1 MNYIPHTAQDQQ
13 KMLQAVGLA
22 MPADLFGYLPDAVKL
37 GRPLALPPGLSEHEL
52 IRHLEGLAAKNKL
65 ATRGSF
71 LGAGA
76 YHHYSPSVVDTV
88 ISRSEFLTAYTPY
101 QPEVSQGTLQAIFE
115 FQTMICE
122 LTGMD
127 AANASVYD
135 GSNANVESVLMALN
149 TTNRNR
155 VLVSRGVH
163 PHTREVLNTYL
174 AAHAVTLE
182 ELPLEDGRTVLG
194 KVADDAAAV
203 LIQNPNF
210 LGLVEDTS
218 TLMEKARAAG
228 ALGIVSVADPVSL
241 ALLRPPGACG
251 ADIAAGEA
259 APLGLPPSYG
269 GPYVGFMACKKP
281 YLRRLPGRLA
291 GLTVDSAGRRVF
303 CLTLQAREQ
312 HIRRE
317 KAASNI
323 CTNQGLCALA
333 VTSYLALVGPQG
345 LREAALTC
353 LSLAESFK
361 KRVAEIPG
369 YRVLFGSPSFHEVA
383 VECPVDPV
391 ELNRKLA
398 DRGILGGYPLA
409 GDFPELQNA
418 MLFCFTEVNGA
429 AELDNLLSDLAAL
442 GRTLEAARG

>member
-1 MNYIPHTAQDQQ
+1 
-13 KMLQAVGLA
+13 MLEAAGLKT
-22 MPADLFGYLPDAVKL
+22 PADLFGYLPEEVKL
-37 GRPLALPPGLSEHEL
+37 GRDLNLAPGLTEHDL
-52 IRHLEGLAAKNKL
+52 FRHLEGLARKNVL

-76 YHHYSPSVVDTV
+76 YHHYSPAVVDTV

-135 GSNANVESVLMALN
+135 GSNATVESVLMALN
-149 TTNRNR
+149 TTNKPR
-155 VLVSRGVH
+155 VLISRGVH
-163 PHTREVLNTYL
+163 PHTREVLKTYL
-174 AAHAVTLE
+174 AAHDVHLDDVALG
-182 ELPLEDGRTVLG
+182 EDGRTKLG
-194 KVADDAAAV
+194 DVPEDTAAV
-203 LIQNPNF
+203 LLQNPNF
-210 LGLVEDTS
+210 LGVVEDVAALT
-218 TLMEKARAAG
+218 EKAHGAG
-228 ALGIVSVADPVSL
+228 ALSIVSVQDPISL
-241 ALLRPPGACG
+241 ALLKSPGACG

-269 GPYVGFMACKKP
+269 GPYVGFMACKKQF
-281 YLRRLPGRLA
+281 LRRLPGRLA
-291 GLTVDSAGRRVF
+291 GMTVDSSGKRVF

-333 VTSYLALVGPQG
+333 VTAYLALVGPQG

-353 LSLAESFK
+353 LSLAEAFK
-361 KRVAEIPG
+361 KRLPAG
-369 YRVLFGSPSFHEVA
+369 YKLLFKSPTFHEVA

-398 DRGILGGYPLA
+398 ERGILGGYPLGA
-409 GDFPELQNA
+409 DYPEFKNG
-418 MLFCFTEVNGA
+418 MVFCFTEVNGA
-429 AELDNLLSDLAAL
+429 AELDNLLGDLKAL
-442 GRTLEAARG
+442 VPEGARG

>member
-1 MNYIPHTAQDQQ
+1 MLSTIGVDSIDDLFANIPEAARNPRMDLPEAISEPELMRIL
-13 KMLQAVGLA
+13 KERLA
-22 MPADLFGYLPDAVKL
+22 PAD
-37 GRPLALPPGLSEHEL
+37 RICLSFAGGGAYH
-52 IRHLEGLAAKNKL
+52 HNVPAATWRL
-65 ATRGSF
+65 ATRG
-71 LGAGA
+71 
-76 YHHYSPSVVDTV
+76 
-88 ISRSEFLTAYTPY
+88 EFLTAYTPY
-101 QPEVSQGTLQAIFE
+101 QAEASQGTLQAIFE

-122 LTGMD
+122 LTGME

-135 GSNANVESVLMALN
+135 GSNATVESVLMALN
-149 TTNRNR
+149 TTNRSR

-163 PHTREVLNTYL
+163 PHTREVLKTYL
-174 AAHAVTLE
+174 AAHAVTVE
-182 ELPLEDGRTVLG
+182 ELPLEDGRTVLA
-194 KVADDAAAV
+194 KVGEDAAAV

-210 LGLVEDTS
+210 LGLVEDTPA
-218 TLMEKARAAG
+218 LMEKARAAG

-241 ALLRPPGACG
+241 ALLKPPGACG

-269 GPYVGFMACKKP
+269 GPYVGFMACKKQ

-291 GLTVDSAGRRVF
+291 GMTVDSAGRRTF

-333 VTSYLALVGPQG
+333 VTCYLALVGPQG

-369 YRVLFGSPSFHEVA
+369 YRVLFSSPSFHEVA
-383 VECPVDPV
+383 VACPVSPV

-398 DRGILGGYPLA
+398 ERGILGGYPLVCE
-409 GDFPELQNA
+409 FPEIENG

-429 AELDNLLSDLAAL
+429 AELDNLLCDLAAL